1 MLNRRLHLLCD
12 RGVVPKEGHKVVA
25 YLCFTVTVR
34 TSKLKLFP
42 YSQKQNKLCKKIK
55 SLRRKGLTFSQI
67 AESFRENKITTIRG
81 KVLYANHVYSIIKYD
96 KKRKAIMKKLD
107 KLVYGKSNL
116 RIIDNIAF
124 YNKNNNLIG

>member
-1 MLNRRLHLLCD
+1 MFSH

-67 AESFRENKITTIRG
+67 AKTLRENKITTIRG
-81 KVLYANHVYSIIKYD
+81 KVFYANHVYAIIKYE
-96 KKRKAIMKKLD
+96 KKTNLIMKKSD
-107 KLVYGKSNL
+107 KIMYGKSNL
-116 RIIDNIAF
+116 RIIDN
-124 YNKNNNLIG
+124 KL